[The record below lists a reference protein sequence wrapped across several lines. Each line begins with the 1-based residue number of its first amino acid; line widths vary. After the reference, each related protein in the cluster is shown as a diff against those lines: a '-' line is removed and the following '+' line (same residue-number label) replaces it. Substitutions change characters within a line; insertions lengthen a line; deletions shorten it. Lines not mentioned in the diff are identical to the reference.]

1 MSTKTLEALITLENV
16 EKTFAKT
23 VQSNQR
29 RLARSVLYD
38 LLPIRQ
44 KQRHLRKHEFTAL
57 NDVSLTVRRGEAVGL
72 VGHNGA
78 GKTTLLKIIAGHMSA
93 DQGKVLVN
101 GRVAEL
107 INLTA
112 GYQKT
117 LSGYDNIFIGGAL
130 RGKTRKE
137 MKQRIQ
143 DVIDF
148 SELDDFI
155 HAPFG
160 TYSLGMKMRLGF
172 SVAVHSDPDVLLI
185 DEVIGVGDLKFR
197 NKCFGRLQELKQ
209 KTAFVLVTHSMSP
222 IRDFC
227 DRALVMDSGQIVF
240 AGDSDEAANL
250 YETSMKSG
258 GQSAAVI
265 SANAASTGPSL
276 LSEDTVN
283 ILSSNWTIETLGK
296 RHDPVFQTKFEIVK
310 PINDPKLGL
319 LIYDEKGNAIV
330 SLSDPNNAS
339 IKEIRQGI
347 FDLTVTLLNLRLNPG
362 QYSTILTVRDG
373 AELIYRNN
381 IATLSIPLIGGRPW
395 GIVQTANR
403 WDIKPA

>member
-1 MSTKTLEALITLENV
+1 MYKRQVFRDLIPLR
-16 EKTFAKT
+16 KKKK
-23 VQSNQR
+23 S
-29 RLARSVLYD
+29 
-38 LLPIRQ
+38 
-44 KQRHLRKHEFTAL
+44 LRKHEFKAL
-57 NDVSLTVRRGEAVGL
+57 QDLSLTVRRGEAVGL
-72 VGHNGA
+72 IGHNGA

-93 DQGKVLVN
+93 DHGEVAVTGKI
-101 GRVAEL
+101 AEL

-137 MKQRIQ
+137 MKQRLQNI
-143 DVIDF
+143 IDF
-148 SELDDFI
+148 SELGDFI

-209 KTAFVLVTHSMSP
+209 KTAFILVTHSMGP

-227 DRALVMDSGQIVF
+227 ERAILLEAGQVAF
-240 AGDSDEAANL
+240 NGDANEAANL
-250 YETSMKSG
+250 YEMSMKDG
-258 GQSAAVI
+258 GEDVSATAVESAA
-265 SANAASTGPSL
+265 TGPSL
-276 LSEDTVN
+276 LNDNTVD
-283 ILSSNWTIETLGK
+283 ILAAKWILETQGEK
-296 RHDPVFQTKFEIVK
+296 HDPIFQAKIRIVR
-310 PINDPKLGL
+310 PVNDPKLGL

-330 SLSDPNNAS
+330 SLSDPNNAK
-339 IKEIRQGI
+339 IKEIRKGE
-347 FDLTVTLLNLRLNPG
+347 FDLDVTLLKLRLNPG
-362 QYSTILTVRDG
+362 QYPTILTVRDG
-373 AELIYRNN
+373 AELVYRNN
-381 IATLSIPLIGGRPW
+381 IATLSIPQIGGRPW

-403 WDIKPA
+403 WEINPS